1 MVMCDCECSFSEF
14 VENNSTF
21 ILTFT
26 GLLTAAAGTC
36 LVFLLKSRCTH
47 IQCCGF
53 SCERQ
58 VLSED
63 AVTQQ
68 VELNNHT
75 AGV

>member
-1 MVMCDCECSFSEF
+1 MSDCECGFSDF

-58 VLSED
+58 VLSEE
-63 AVTQQ
+63 AVTGQ
-68 VELNNHT
+68 VELTNNP
-75 AGV
+75 AGNV

>member
-68 VELNNHT
+68 VELNN